1 MHRPSFPSAA
11 TSTAKLKALRLVL
24 ARRKGEHAAVTWVE
38 AVGLRDAELEDE
50 TQPMALATVQAAAER
65 FVGAAGDE
73 ALGELGDALLEPSV
87 IGALGRVVRGVA
99 DPAAA
104 ILRYGSDVDDGVTVR
119 VEKED
124 AWSGGFRGRFV
135 LSHDP
140 SLESSGLLER
150 IRLQDL
156 RALVLFFGETRVT
169 ATALG
174 SSRFEVRWGSPGWAR
189 WAAIGGLGTALAG
202 WLLLQSAVAMVLG
215 LVVVIASS
223 MWLRLTSKGRDAGQ
237 GLRLRMLE
245 RGLELSE
252 RAPKS
257 ALGDFEGAVVAGR
270 YRIGRRV
277 GAGASGAVYEAART
291 EDARPVAIKLLRAA
305 TAHDA
310 ASSDRLRREAE
321 ALGLAWHP
329 NVVEVLDHGRLP
341 DGTTYMVMERLEGE
355 TLASRVE
362 RHGPMGEANLLPVLE
377 QIAGAL
383 VAIHAAGVVHRDLKP
398 DNVFLQSLTG
408 EDLTV
413 KLLDFGIAK
422 VEWEEMRITGSGIPL
437 GTPGFMA
444 PEQEAGEDV
453 DGRADVYAVG
463 ALLYAA
469 ATGRSP
475 FDVREWAGVAARM
488 RAIGERALSRDP
500 KDRFPDARSLLA
512 ELRAATAELRSAAP
526 RAGEALS

>member
-11 TSTAKLKALRLVL
+11 TTTAKLKALRLVL
-24 ARRKGEHAAVTWVE
+24 ARRKGEHAAMSWVE

-50 TQPMALATVQAAAER
+50 TQPVALATVQAAAER
-65 FVGAAGDE
+65 FVNATGDD
-73 ALGELGDALLEPSV
+73 AIGELGEALLEPST
-87 IGALGRVVRGVA
+87 IGALGRVVRGAA
-99 DPAAA
+99 DPATA
-104 ILRYGSDVDDGVTVR
+104 ILRYGTDVDDGVTVR
-119 VEKED
+119 VEKEA
-124 AWSGGFRGRFV
+124 AWLGGFRGRFV

-156 RALVLFFGETRVT
+156 RALVLYFGETRVG

-174 SSRFEVRWGSPGWAR
+174 GGRFELRWGPPRWPNWALLAGLGG
-189 WAAIGGLGTALAG
+189 AAIGWFALH
-202 WLLLQSAVAMVLG
+202 SAPLVLAG
-215 LVVVIASS
+215 LVVVIVAS
-223 MWLRLTSKGRDAGQ
+223 MWLRLTSKGKDAGQ

-277 GAGASGAVYEAART
+277 GAGASGAVYEAVRT

-362 RHGPMGEANLLPVLE
+362 RHGPMSEAALLPVLE
-377 QIAGAL
+377 QITGAL

-398 DNVFLQSLTG
+398 DNVFLQSLSG
-408 EDLTV
+408 DAPTV

-422 VEWEEMRITGSGIPL
+422 VEWEEMRITGSGTPL

-453 DGRADVYAVG
+453 DGRADVYSVG
-463 ALLYAA
+463 ALLHAA
-469 ATGRSP
+469 ATGSSSV
-475 FDVREWAGVAARM
+475 DARDWSTVPPRL
-488 RAIGERALSRDP
+488 RAIGQRALALDP

-512 ELRAATAELRSAAP
+512 ELRAAAAERKSAAP
-526 RAGEALS
+526 QAGEALS

>member
-24 ARRKGEHAAVTWVE
+24 ARHKGEHAAASWVE
-38 AVGLRDAELEDE
+38 AAGLRDAELEDE
-50 TQPMALATVQAAAER
+50 TQPMALATVQAAADR
-65 FVGAAGDE
+65 FVRAAGDD
-73 ALGELGDALLEPSV
+73 AIDELGDALLEAST

-104 ILRYGSDVDDGVTVR
+104 ILRYGTDVDDGVTVR
-119 VEKED
+119 VDKETT
-124 AWSGGFRGRFV
+124 WPGGFRGRFV

-150 IRLQDL
+150 IRLQDV

-174 SSRFEVRWGSPGWAR
+174 GGRFEVRWGPSPWPLRVALGGV
-189 WAAIGGLGTALAG
+189 AAALLG
-202 WLLLQSAVAMVLG
+202 WLALGSAAWVGAG
-215 LVVVIASS
+215 LVVTAIAA
-223 MWLRLTSKGRDAGQ
+223 MWMRVTSKGKDAGQ

-257 ALGDFEGAVVAGR
+257 TLGDFEGAVVAGR

-277 GAGASGAVYEAART
+277 GAGASGAVYEAVRT

-362 RHGPMGEANLLPVLE
+362 RHGPLSEAALSPVLE

-398 DNVFLQSLTG
+398 DNVFLTG
-408 EDLTV
+408 DASTV

-453 DGRADVYAVG
+453 DGRADVYSVG

-469 ATGRSP
+469 ATGS
-475 FDVREWAGVAARM
+475 AAVDDRDWSLVPPRL
-488 RAIGERALSRDP
+488 RAIGQRALARDP
-500 KDRFPDARSLLA
+500 ADRFSDARSLLA
-512 ELRAATAELRSAAP
+512 ALRSASADRNSGAP
-526 RAGEALS
+526 QADEAVS